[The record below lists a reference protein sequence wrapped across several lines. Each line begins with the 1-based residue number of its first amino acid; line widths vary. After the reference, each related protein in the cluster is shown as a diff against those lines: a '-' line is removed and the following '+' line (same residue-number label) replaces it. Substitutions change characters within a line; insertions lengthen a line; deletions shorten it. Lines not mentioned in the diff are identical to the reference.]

1 MTPEVVLCTCDGAA
15 YVDQQLESLC
25 AQTSWPV
32 RVLVFDD
39 VSLDD
44 SVALVEA
51 FASRVPLQMQRNL
64 DRVGPVRNY
73 EQGLK
78 ASAGDPVLLCDQ
90 DDVWH
95 PNKVERLVQALVA
108 SPDSLLAFSDA
119 RLMDSRGAPLGR
131 RLSDALGGRAFADT
145 RSTAFLNALL
155 KRNLVTGATVA
166 VRRELI
172 NLALPI
178 PQGWWHDEWLAI
190 IAAAL
195 DSVAWVP
202 EPLIDY
208 RIHDKNTLGLRR
220 VGARAMFVG
229 AVQGGRDHHV
239 WKAHRLEQ
247 LLQRLRLLGPRV
259 PQERLTL
266 VEQAV
271 DFWRFRAALPSSRLP
286 RASAIWRQFRHGE
299 YHRFAAGA
307 RSAVRDLV

>member
-25 AQTSWPV
+25 AQTRAPV

-39 VSLDD
+39 VSRDD
-44 SVALVEA
+44 SVARVEA
-51 FASRVPLQMQRNL
+51 FASRLALQVRPNTGRL
-64 DRVGPVRNY
+64 GPVRNY

-78 ASAGDPVLLCDQ
+78 TSAGDPVLLCDQ

-119 RLMDSRGAPLGR
+119 RLIDRRGAAIGR
-131 RLSDALGGRAFADT
+131 RLSDALGGRVFADT
-145 RSTAFLNALL
+145 RSTAFLNELL

-195 DSVAWVP
+195 GPIAWVA
-202 EPLIDY
+202 EPLVDY
-208 RIHDKNTLGLRR
+208 RIHDNNTLGLRR
-220 VGARAMFVG
+220 VGARAMLVG
-229 AVQGGRDHHV
+229 AVQGGRDHHA

-247 LLQRLRLLGPRV
+247 LLQRLRLLGGRV
-259 PQERLTL
+259 PQERLAR
-266 VEQAV
+266 VEKAV
-271 DFWRFRAALPSSRLP
+271 DFWRFRAALPSARLP
-286 RASAIWRQFRHGE
+286 RASAVWRQFRHGE